1 MTPLPDVAICEACQ
15 DGACDDCTDS
25 AWSDFINFPTTCDCR
40 ETGHALQDDIAQD
53 QADDR
58 ILGAYYEERI

>member
-1 MTPLPDVAICEACQ
+1 VRATTARTPR
-15 DGACDDCTDS
+15 GADLID
-25 AWSDFINFPTTCDCR
+25 FPTTCDCR

-58 ILGAYYEERI
+58 ILGAYYEERL